1 VAWTET
7 TSPHLAVRHD
17 EGMEAE
23 VARVVDLLEATR
35 ESLAGLLPAVPGETT
50 VVLHRTAGELVLAQ
64 PALPAIRLAT
74 APAARRYVVGWVAH
88 GRLDVLAG
96 AALRDRASGG
106 AGSRDLLR
114 LAPAA
119 LYAQLALAA
128 SAPRWPPPF
137 RPASAARAG
146 RWAWLWLGAGPWLSG
161 QLAFAR
167 PAIGRR
173 LREGSRPAF
182 PPAARDASLLGAT
195 VLDLLERHSGAGAV
209 VRLATQ
215 PLAGGGPPA
224 ALSEA
229 FGGIPPAELEHAWRT
244 HLDRLTR
251 RG

>member
-7 TSPHLAVRHD
+7 TSPHLVVRHD
-17 EGMEAE
+17 EGLEAE

-35 ESLAGLLPAVPGETT
+35 ESLADLLPAVPGETL
-50 VVLHRTAGELVLAQ
+50 VVLHPRTAQLVLAQ
-64 PALPAIRLAT
+64 PALPALHLAT
-74 APAARRYVVGWVAH
+74 APAARRYLVGWVAR

-96 AALRDRASGG
+96 AALHDRASGG
-106 AGSRDLLR
+106 EGSRDLLR
-114 LAPAA
+114 LSPAT

-128 SAPRWPPPF
+128 SAPQWPPPF
-137 RPASAARAG
+137 RPAAAARAS

-173 LREGSRPAF
+173 LREGPRPAF

-195 VLDLLERHSGAGAV
+195 VLDLLERHSGARAV
-209 VRLATQ
+209 VGLATR
-215 PLAGGGPPA
+215 PLAAGGPAA

-229 FGGIPPAELEHAWRT
+229 FGGVPPAELEHAWRT
-244 HLDRLTR
+244 HLDRLGG